1 MFEEK
6 GGHNIITKNNLNFI
20 LYSGRKLV
28 KKRKELGDDVST
40 SSDSELVSRRPKS
53 ETPLVDVSKLRKER
67 DKKYQSQ
74 PLELLETSSSIDFDS
89 WRRDHSKEQSSSSS
103 PDSDKNNTREQR
115 QLKFKSQP
123 EEIEELSNSWDHRMY
138 DSREYRP
145 RASAPPLGFD
155 DEPGPSRRR
164 DYLSGPP
171 VGEPPMDYDEGRSPE
186 VDRQRQ
192 MPSSSRDD
200 SARYYRRSQMP
211 PADYR

>member
-1 MFEEK
+1 M
-6 GGHNIITKNNLNFI
+6 NYI
-20 LYSGRKLV
+20 LYSGRKLA

-53 ETPLVDVSKLRKER
+53 ETPPVDVSKLRKER
-67 DKKYQSQ
+67 DRKYQSQ

-89 WRRDHSKEQSSSSS
+89 WRRDHTTEQSASSS
-103 PDSDKNNTREQR
+103 PDSERTNTRQRR

-123 EEIEELSNSWDHRMY
+123 EEIEELSSSWDHRMY
-138 DSREYRP
+138 DGREYRP

-155 DEPGPSRRR
+155 DQPGPSRRR
-164 DYLSGPP
+164 DYHSSPP
-171 VGEPPMDYDEGRSPE
+171 VGEPPMDYDEGLSPG

-200 SARYYRRSQMP
+200 SDMYNRRSQMP
-211 PADYR
+211 PSDYR